1 MIKKYFEHMHTKST
15 HERRQHA
22 LRVATVVTAVVFV
35 GWLAT
40 LGVRLGSGG
49 GSVASENG
57 QAQQTQL
64 ANVISGT
71 NAPQGNTLEVAST
84 TTSF

>member
-1 MIKKYFEHMHTKST
+1 MKNYFEHMHSKST

-22 LRVATVVTAVVFV
+22 LRVASVVTGVVFL

-40 LGVRLGSGG
+40 LGVRLGSSGT
-49 GSVASENG
+49 GSVASEND

-71 NAPQGNTLEVAST
+71 YTPTGNTLEVAT
-84 TTSF
+84 TTNY

>member
-40 LGVRLGSGG
+40 LGVRLGGSGS
-49 GSVASENG
+49 SVASQDS

-71 NAPQGNTLEVAST
+71 SAPAGNTLEVAT